1 MTGNIPGSEMEF
13 GNCLDTRLLRITV
26 AVHRVALNGYHGR
39 ENLLQ
44 TVPHPRSPNAPE
56 KGLLVDPGARP
67 NVFRI
72 LSTQVSRFSKYV
84 TLPML

>member
-1 MTGNIPGSEMEF
+1 MAGNIPGSEMEF

-44 TVPHPRSPNAPE
+44 TVPHPRSPNAP
-56 KGLLVDPGARP
+56 KRGQA

-72 LSTQVSRFSKYV
+72 LSTQVSRFSSPLMPSIGGGGDV
-84 TLPML
+84 VN